1 VITGVNACGEFRV
14 KLVNG
19 QLVRATM
26 CQELHEW
33 FVRLL
38 PGDGDKVEVNLEN
51 PHGKRRVIVD
61 RRLPGGRG
69 LLAALHSRASGTP
82 FPPGLDS

>member
-1 VITGVNACGEFRV
+1 V
-14 KLVNG
+14 
-19 QLVRATM
+19 
-26 CQELHEW
+26 
-33 FVRLL
+33 
-38 PGDGDKVEVNLEN
+38 DLEN